1 MDGSAGGWL
10 QVEIQDAD
18 GRPLASHR
26 LDQCD
31 TMRGNSVSKVITWR
45 KGSSDLSDL
54 RNRPLR
60 LRFVMRSVKLFAFQ
74 FPE

>member
-31 TMRGNSVSKVITWR
+31 TMRGNSVSR
-45 KGSSDLSDL
+45 
-54 RNRPLR
+54 
-60 LRFVMRSVKLFAFQ
+60 
-74 FPE
+74 